1 MNIGIKIYRKEKGA
15 AIIRIIKHFS
25 VFILLLFFADNGM
38 ACRYTVREIGFADFG
53 KDSYQLIL
61 FKDGTISE
69 TDIKLF
75 ENISSAA
82 LLNTNITGKVIDIK
96 KEKSSPFLKY
106 YHRPDK
112 GQWPDL
118 IFVSPA
124 EKVKVLRLYRQED
137 FTQSIWAL
145 LETIVTSPARD
156 RLREHIVASYGV
168 IYFIEGSRADENS
181 VAERTIKQAV
191 ERTEQ
196 IMTSLPKPVN
206 KPPRVIRIKADDRES
221 EDILL
226 WSLGWEGNESK
237 KPAVAIMYGRGRR
250 MGPMLE
256 GDFIREEVITN
267 MLRFVGEDCECGLD
281 RTWMLGT
288 MIPLRWDSDLKSN
301 VLSEYGFDADNP
313 LVVSEM
319 IQILS
324 VAPAR
329 TNRSV
334 DTGILYG
341 YTENILKLSNPANK
355 SGTTEPEMTDEG
367 FFSGT
372 VKSFTFSLIGIV
384 LITIAGGFV
393 IFRSRKTN
401 T

>member
-1 MNIGIKIYRKEKGA
+1 M
-15 AIIRIIKHFS
+15 
-25 VFILLLFFADNGM
+25 
-38 ACRYTVREIGFADFG
+38 
-53 KDSYQLIL
+53 
-61 FKDGTISE
+61 
-69 TDIKLF
+69 
-75 ENISSAA
+75 
-82 LLNTNITGKVIDIK
+82 
-96 KEKSSPFLKY
+96 
-106 YHRPDK
+106 
-112 GQWPDL
+112 
-118 IFVSPA
+118 
-124 EKVKVLRLYRQED
+124 
-137 FTQSIWAL
+137 
-145 LETIVTSPARD
+145 
-156 RLREHIVASYGV
+156 
-168 IYFIEGSRADENS
+168 
-181 VAERTIKQAV
+181 AERTIKQAV

>member
-1 MNIGIKIYRKEKGA
+1 M
-15 AIIRIIKHFS
+15 
-25 VFILLLFFADNGM
+25 LLFYAYDNGI
-38 ACRYTVREIGFADFG
+38 ACRYTVREIGFADYG
-53 KDSYQLIL
+53 KDLYQLIL

-75 ENISSAA
+75 ENICSAA
-82 LLNTNITGKVIDIK
+82 LLNTNICGKVIDIK

-106 YHRPDK
+106 YKSPEK
-112 GQWPDL
+112 GHWPDL

-124 EKVKVLRLYRQED
+124 EKVKILSWDRKEN

-145 LETIVTSPARD
+145 LETIVTSPAREL
-156 RLREHIVASYGV
+156 LREDIVESYAV
-168 IYFIEGSRADENS
+168 IYFIESGHPDEDRT
-181 VAERTIKQAV
+181 AERIIKQAV
-191 ERTEQ
+191 ERTGQ
-196 IMTSLPKPVN
+196 IMMSLPKPVD
-206 KPPRVIRIKADDRES
+206 KPPRVIRINTEEKGN

-226 WSLGWEGNESK
+226 WSLGWKGDESK

-250 MGPMLE
+250 MGPMLD

-288 MIPLRWDSDLKSN
+288 MIPWRWDSKLKAA
-301 VLSEYGFDADNP
+301 VHSEYGFDADNP

-324 VAPAR
+324 VAPER
-329 TNRSV
+329 INRSV

-341 YTENILKLSNPANK
+341 YTENMLKISNPAIQSSPVEAEK
-355 SGTTEPEMTDEG
+355 TDDG
-367 FFSGT
+367 SFS
-372 VKSFTFSLIGIV
+372 VAIRALILSLLGIV
-384 LITIAGGFV
+384 IITIFGGFV
-393 IFRSRKTN
+393 ILRSRKEN
-401 T
+401 K